1 MCVSGHPRLLRFVAQ
16 ALSMRQTGP
25 DTASWTENQVDD
37 LDVGVTHATLLPKVP
52 MKTPN
57 QAFIGEGMA

>member
-1 MCVSGHPRLLRFVAQ
+1 M
-16 ALSMRQTGP
+16 GP
-25 DTASWTENQVDD
+25 DTASWPVLVQNVALPSAENQVDD